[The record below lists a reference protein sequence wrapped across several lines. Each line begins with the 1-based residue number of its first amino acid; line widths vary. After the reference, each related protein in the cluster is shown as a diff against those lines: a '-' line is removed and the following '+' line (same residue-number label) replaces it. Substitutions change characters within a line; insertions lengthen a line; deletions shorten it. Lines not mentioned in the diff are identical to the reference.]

1 MPLKTA
7 LAALAALALVLVPA
21 IAGAGG
27 CRDHSE
33 TSASSCIEGHV
44 WDDVAGKC
52 VAKPST

>member
-1 MPLKTA
+1 MPLKT
-7 LAALAALALVLVPA
+7 ALALVLVPA

-33 TSASSCIEGHV
+33 TSASSCIEGLV